1 MCGYRRGV
9 TWRWAVIMLRCCC
22 SRGVVEIP
30 CRLQSAM
37 KVCVAMILLVSAT
50 RRTSSTFLLSLK
62 RLRTGFR
69 ATRIL
74 ALSELVPVFFM
85 IVLGKYGRSFLFSI
99 RDKGGGRG
107 IGVLGTKGGTSG
119 RRRVLGYWG
128 RDESGDRGR
137 FRALIGAEVIV
148 RMYDWG
154 GGWHRLNKN
163 E

>member
-1 MCGYRRGV
+1 MCGYRRGA
-9 TWRWAVIMLRCCC
+9 TWRWAVIMLHCCC

-37 KVCVAMILLVSAT
+37 KVHVGMILLVSAT
-50 RRTSSTFLLSLK
+50 RSTSSTFLLSLMC
-62 RLRTGFR
+62 LRTGFR

-85 IVLGKYGRSFLFSI
+85 IVLGKYGRSFLFCI

-128 RDESGDRGR
+128 CKESGDRGR

-148 RMYDWG
+148 QMCDWG
-154 GGWHRLNKN
+154 SGWHRLNKG

>member
-1 MCGYRRGV
+1 
-9 TWRWAVIMLRCCC
+9 MLCCCC

-37 KVCVAMILLVSAT
+37 KVRVAMILLVSAT

-62 RLRTGFR
+62 RLHTGFR

-85 IVLGKYGRSFLFSI
+85 IVLGKYGQSFLFCVQN
-99 RDKGGGRG
+99 KGGGRG

-128 RDESGDRGR
+128 HKESGDRGR
-137 FRALIGAEVIV
+137 FRALIRVEVIV

-154 GGWHRLNKN
+154 GGWHQLNKD

>member
-1 MCGYRRGV
+1 
-9 TWRWAVIMLRCCC
+9 MLRCCC
-22 SRGVVEIP
+22 SRGMVEIP
-30 CRLQSAM
+30 CRLQSAV
-37 KVCVAMILLVSAT
+37 KVRVAAILLVSAT
-50 RRTSSTFLLSLK
+50 RKTSSTFLLNLK

-74 ALSELVPVFFM
+74 ALSELVPIFFM
-85 IVLGKYGRSFLFSI
+85 IVLWKYGRSFLFCV
-99 RDKGGGRG
+99 RVKGGDRG
-107 IGVLGTKGGTSG
+107 IGISGTKGGTSG

-128 RDESGDRGR
+128 HEESGDRGR

-154 GGWHRLNKN
+154 SGWHRLNKD

>member
-1 MCGYRRGV
+1 MCGYRRGA

-50 RRTSSTFLLSLK
+50 RRTSLTFLLSLK

-85 IVLGKYGRSFLFSI
+85 IVLGKYGRSFLFCI

>member
-1 MCGYRRGV
+1 
-9 TWRWAVIMLRCCC
+9 
-22 SRGVVEIP
+22 
-30 CRLQSAM
+30 M
-37 KVCVAMILLVSAT
+37 KVRVAMILLVSAT

-74 ALSELVPVFFM
+74 ALSELVPIFLM
-85 IVLGKYGRSFLFSI
+85 IVLGMYGLSFLFCV
-99 RDKGGGRG
+99 RDKGGSRG

-119 RRRVLGYWG
+119 RRRGRVLGYWG
-128 RDESGDRGR
+128 REESGDRGR
-137 FRALIGAEVIV
+137 FRALIVAEVVV

-154 GGWHRLNKN
+154 SGWHRLNKD

>member
-1 MCGYRRGV
+1 
-9 TWRWAVIMLRCCC
+9 MLRCCC

-37 KVCVAMILLVSAT
+37 KVRVAMILLVSAT

-62 RLRTGFR
+62 RLRSGFR

-74 ALSELVPVFFM
+74 ALSELVPIFLT
-85 IVLGKYGRSFLFSI
+85 IVLGKYGLSFLFCV

-119 RRRVLGYWG
+119 RRRRRVLGYWG

-154 GGWHRLNKN
+154 GGWHRLNKD